1 MIPEEDR
8 PKVARVMRISSPS
21 QPTLI
26 PSHAKPVQNEPADA
40 AGPAVGKDGL
50 TKKQRQNLK
59 KKERHREARARDE
72 AVRQEQLRAHQRQLE
87 TIRLNS
93 QIKAAEK
100 QSSQPNV
107 WQQAGPPTMEDSVYT
122 IRNVSDENLTTLG
135 HRSDGT
141 ASEEGWQEVTSK
153 AVKKA
158 AAAVAAMK
166 SQNVEGSDEVS
177 SDDTSDDG
185 STGKVRPAY
194 VSSNSFANLD
204 S

>member
-21 QPTLI
+21 QPLTT
-26 PSHAKPVQNEPADA
+26 PSNAKPAQTQSPDV
-40 AGPAVGKDGL
+40 AGAAVGKDGL
-50 TKKQRQNLK
+50 TKKQRQNQK
-59 KKERHREARARDE
+59 KKERHREARAREE

-100 QSSQPNV
+100 QSSRPNI
-107 WQQAGPPTMEDSVYT
+107 WQQSGPPTMEDSVYT
-122 IRNVSDENLTTLG
+122 VRDLSDENLTTVG

-153 AVKKA
+153 AAKKA
-158 AAAVAAMK
+158 AAAASSK
-166 SQNVEGSDEVS
+166 SQYAEASEEISGGE
-177 SDDTSDDG
+177 TSEDG
-185 STGKVRPAY
+185 STAKGRPH
-194 VSSNSFANLD
+194 V
-204 S
+204 

>member
-1 MIPEEDR
+1 
-8 PKVARVMRISSPS
+8 
-21 QPTLI
+21 
-26 PSHAKPVQNEPADA
+26 
-40 AGPAVGKDGL
+40 VGKDGL

-107 WQQAGPPTMEDSVYT
+107 WQQAGPPSMEDSVYT

-153 AVKKA
+153 AAKKA
-158 AAAVAAMK
+158 AAAAVATTMR
-166 SQNVEGSDEVS
+166 SQNAEGSDEIS

-185 STGKVRPAY
+185 STSKIRPAY

>member
-8 PKVARVMRISSPS
+8 PKMARVMRISSPS

-26 PSHAKPVQNEPADA
+26 PSHAKPVRIEPADP

-72 AVRQEQLRAHQRQLE
+72 AVRQEQLRTHQRQLE

-107 WQQAGPPTMEDSVYT
+107 WQQAEPPTMEDSVYT

-158 AAAVAAMK
+158 PAATTLK
-166 SQNVEGSDEVS
+166 SQNVEGSDEIS